1 MGGVFVRLLTRINLW
16 LIGSFAVFLAGAL
29 LLTRG
34 ALLDE
39 ARDDAIG
46 QARLLLDAAQA
57 AREYTSREV
66 APPLSAALAL
76 ADASAEFNPQMVPA
90 YAATQVFE
98 SLRARRPAY
107 VYREAVLNPSNP
119 RDRALAWEADVI
131 QHFRQQPTDTEFS
144 RDRATELGP
153 SLYVARP
160 IRIDE
165 AGCLV
170 CHDTPAR
177 APASV
182 LRRYGSA
189 NGFGW
194 QLRETVGA
202 QIVSVPIDTAL
213 AHVNRTIGLVAAILT
228 ALFVLLFAIVNL
240 VVRTIVLR
248 PIATLADAA
257 ERISLGKPIT
267 QALDVTGADEIS
279 SLSRAFNRMRTSV
292 EKSVALLRQ
301 TG

>member
-1 MGGVFVRLLTRINLW
+1 LLTRINLW

-29 LLTRG
+29 LLTRT

-39 ARDDAIG
+39 ARDDAVG

-76 ADASAEFNPQMVPA
+76 ADAAAEFNPQMVPA

-131 QHFRQQPTDTEFS
+131 QHFRQQPTDAEFS
-144 RDRATELGP
+144 SERATELGP

-160 IRIDE
+160 IRIDD

-182 LRRYGSA
+182 LRRYGAA

-202 QIVSVPIDTAL
+202 QIVSVPIDAAL
-213 AHVNRTIGLVAAILT
+213 AHVNRTMGLVAVTLT

-240 VVRTIVLR
+240 VVRTIVLQ

-257 ERISLGKPIT
+257 ERISLGQPVS
-267 QALDVTGADEIS
+267 QALDVSGADEIA

-301 TG
+301 AG